1 MEITQQTDYKI
12 TLYRAGIIA
21 ITFMVSMIPVQIAFF
36 LIWPHPTNIVDWF
49 TLFNNNWI
57 IGLISYDFLYMLSMI
72 ASIFLY
78 IALFFALFERQKAL
92 SLFAFI
98 IGLIGLAIYFPSN
111 TSIEMLSISR
121 QYLNASTEYDKG
133 LFIAS
138 GQTLYSIWKGTSY
151 SVYYLLNG
159 IALILFFLAMIRDN
173 KFRKSTSY
181 IGLTSGILMT
191 VPATAGIIGMTMS
204 LLSLLPWSVFSILVI
219 QDFKRIIKQTNLTSY
234 QETQIQNQE
243 SGIGN

>member
-1 MEITQQTDYKI
+1 MEIIQQTDYKI

-21 ITFMVSMIPVQIAFF
+21 AAFMVTMIPVQIAFY
-36 LIWPHPTNIVDWF
+36 LIWPHPTNTVDWF

-57 IGLISYDFLYMLSMI
+57 VGLVSFDFLYMLSMI

-78 IALFFALFERQKAL
+78 IALFFALFETQKSL

-111 TSIEMLSISR
+111 TSIEMLSISK

-138 GQTLYSIWKGTSY
+138 GNTLISIWKGTAY
-151 SVYYLLNG
+151 SVYYVLNG
-159 IALILFFLAMIRDN
+159 IALILFFLAMIKDN

-181 IGLTSGILMT
+181 IGLISGLLMT
-191 VPATAGIIGMTMS
+191 VPATAGIIGMTMA
-204 LLSLLPWSVFSILVI
+204 LLSLLPWSFFSILVI
-219 QDFKRIIKQTNLTSY
+219 QDFNRIIKTSKTKA
-234 QETQIQNQE
+234 EA
-243 SGIGN
+243 